1 MIYSLKNDWDLT
13 FWAIITGIPS
23 KYWQNIIQN
32 SIFSFEPKTDKW
44 DNYLRK
50 EIWLDIIN
58 IKFIFNFMT
67 FNGYTRYSK
76 CWCFTIWKSEFFTA
90 YDYRNNLNLTRAD
103 SSTIY
108 KKLFKLLYRP
118 KFQYWKILD
127 EENYIYFGMVEHGFQ
142 FQQFTLTI
150 HHSYDPA
157 TPIRIFSPDSIG
169 L

>member
-1 MIYSLKNDWDLT
+1 MDIPGTLNVDVSL
-13 FWAIITGIPS
+13 S
-23 KYWQNIIQN
+23 
-32 SIFSFEPKTDKW
+32 E
-44 DNYLRK
+44 
-50 EIWLDIIN
+50 
-58 IKFIFNFMT
+58 
-67 FNGYTRYSK
+67 
-76 CWCFTIWKSEFFTA
+76 SEFFTA

-103 SSTIY
+103 WSTIY

-127 EENYIYFGMVEHGFQ
+127 DENYIYFGMVEHGFQ